1 MASYFNGWL
10 ENSISVGRVG
20 MFSYFLS
27 WGFLKKSHEEEGY
40 PPLGENLLN
49 VNGMVSHQNL
59 LIYYFL
65 VFDMPI

>member
-1 MASYFNGWL
+1 
-10 ENSISVGRVG
+10 